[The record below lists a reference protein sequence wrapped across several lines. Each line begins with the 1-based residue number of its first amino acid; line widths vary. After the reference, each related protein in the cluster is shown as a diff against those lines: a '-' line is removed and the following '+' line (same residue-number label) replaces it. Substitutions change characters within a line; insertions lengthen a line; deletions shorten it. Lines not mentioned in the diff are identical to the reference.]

1 MLYTWGVST
10 CSALVIRRKVQIR
23 NIKKGIRKDWK
34 EIETEKDIEDLL
46 NTFGGFHNWSENLM
60 ISSRENLR
68 KRGMIEQIDIDS
80 IISLSYSE
88 LISLIDS
95 KSSIERS
102 ASIHLLSNKV
112 SCDNEDFV
120 AVLLKRLS
128 IEKSLYTKIEICN
141 ALEKG
146 SEKTARQMVQYL
158 GCIGNNQHR
167 WLPDRISKKIS
178 YPLPRDIIARS
189 LGKMNGSII
198 YNTNFKLSY

>member
-95 KSSIERS
+95 KLSIERS